1 MREETRWPDY
11 SDAVVRKG
19 VLASLSSPLP
29 YQGATIGALNVYSGS
44 AHAFG
49 EQDLQVAAEIADF
62 IAVAVSN
69 ADAHTEAVQQAA
81 DMRRA
86 MESRAVIDMA
96 KGVLIA
102 RHHCS
107 PEEAFA
113 ILSRTSQN
121 HNRKLRDLAEA
132 LVASEYDTAPAKTVR
147 PAR

>member
-1 MREETRWPDY
+1 
-11 SDAVVRKG
+11 
-19 VLASLSSPLP
+19 
-29 YQGATIGALNVYSGS
+29 
-44 AHAFG
+44 
-49 EQDLQVAAEIADF
+49 
-62 IAVAVSN
+62 
-69 ADAHTEAVQQAA
+69 
-81 DMRRA
+81 

-121 HNRKLRDLAEA
+121 HNRKLRDLAGA
-132 LVASEYDTAPAKTVR
+132 LVASEYDTAPAKTDR